1 MMQMLIL
8 LLKLIFS
15 VADDDAD
22 ADAVTV
28 LLCQSVTDA
37 EMQDPM
43 VDSGKPPRSGQTKR
57 IPSVVLSGEDY
68 TYNLKGLSNN
78 TYYNVVIR

>member
-1 MMQMLIL
+1 MQMLIL
-8 LLKLIFS
+8 LLKLNFS
-15 VADDDAD
+15 VADDETN
-22 ADAVTV
+22 AVTV
-28 LLCQSVTDA
+28 LLCQSVTAVTDA

>member
-1 MMQMLIL
+1 MLMMMMLVMML
-8 LLKLIFS
+8 LLLLCHS
-15 VADDDAD
+15 VTD
-22 ADAVTV
+22 DAVTD
-28 LLCQSVTDA
+28 VTDVTDT

>member
-22 ADAVTV
+22 AVTD
-28 LLCQSVTDA
+28 VTDA

-43 VDSGKPPRSGQTKR
+43 VESGKPPRSGQTKR

>member
-1 MMQMLIL
+1 MLLLMMQMLIL

-22 ADAVTV
+22 AVTD
-28 LLCQSVTDA
+28 VTDA

-43 VDSGKPPRSGQTKR
+43 VESGKPPRSGQTKR

>member
-22 ADAVTV
+22 A
-28 LLCQSVTDA
+28 VTDA
-37 EMQDPM
+37 EMQAPM

>member
-1 MMQMLIL
+1 MFCTQS
-8 LLKLIFS
+8 KIFYFS
-15 VADDDAD
+15 
-22 ADAVTV
+22 DAVTDV
-28 LLCQSVTDA
+28 AATDAATDAVTDA

>member
-1 MMQMLIL
+1 M
-8 LLKLIFS
+8 
-15 VADDDAD
+15 ADDD

-28 LLCQSVTDA
+28 LLCQSVTDAGTDA

>member
-1 MMQMLIL
+1 ML
-8 LLKLIFS
+8 LLMMLMMMLMLLLCHS
-15 VADDDAD
+15 VTD
-22 ADAVTV
+22 DAVTD
-28 LLCQSVTDA
+28 VTDT